1 MATSGLLDS
10 AINSIDVTLRS
21 LDDQALRIVAEIQDK
36 ITDLNKDQLM
46 QGLDGTGQKLKPK
59 YSRVR
64 YARAKNSVN
73 PLPGYGT
80 PDLKLTGKYYTSLY
94 VVANNDNTFEIN
106 SDRTEKG
113 FDLAGHL
120 EEKYGENH
128 LLLTKENED
137 KINFEEIYPK
147 LLEWILSQLQL

>member
-46 QGLDGTGQKLKPK
+46 QGLDGTGQKLTPK

-80 PDLKLTGKYYTSLY
+80 PDLKLTGKFYSNFFVTAKKG
-94 VVANNDNTFEIN
+94 VFEVDS
-106 SDRTEKG
+106 SDEKR
-113 FDLAGHL
+113 DKLAL
-120 EEKYGENH
+120 KYGKDIF
-128 LLLTKENED
+128 LLTKENED